1 MEMTLLARLLH
12 SDRKRGLVLAP
23 GRYHLDLSVPVVV
36 PDQPAL
42 LTVGK
47 LRTENF
53 HMSEHAEHT
62 SRPQGFYIAIGI
74 GLLVLTATTVGAA
87 FVNLGPFNPIIALLI
102 ATIKATLVVLFF
114 MHVKGASEK
123 LTGAIVVSGFFFL
136 AILLT
141 LSLADYLTRSWR

>member
-1 MEMTLLARLLH
+1 ME
-12 SDRKRGLVLAP
+12 
-23 GRYHLDLSVPVVV
+23 
-36 PDQPAL
+36 
-42 LTVGK
+42 

-53 HMSEHAEHT
+53 YMSEQAEHT
-62 SRPQGFYIAIGI
+62 SRSQGFYIAIGI

-123 LTGAIVVSGFFFL
+123 LTGAVVVSGFFFL

>member
-1 MEMTLLARLLH
+1 
-12 SDRKRGLVLAP
+12 
-23 GRYHLDLSVPVVV
+23 
-36 PDQPAL
+36 
-42 LTVGK
+42 
-47 LRTENF
+47 
-53 HMSEHAEHT
+53 MSEHEEHI
-62 SRPQGFYIAIGI
+62 SRSQRFYLAIGA

-87 FVNLGPFNPIIALLI
+87 FVNLSPFNPIIALLI

-136 AILLT
+136 AILLS